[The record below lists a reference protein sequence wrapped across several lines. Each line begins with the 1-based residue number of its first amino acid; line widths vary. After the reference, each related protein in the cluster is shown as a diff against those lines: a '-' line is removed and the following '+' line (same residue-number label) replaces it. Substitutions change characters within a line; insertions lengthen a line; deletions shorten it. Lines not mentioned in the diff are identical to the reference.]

1 MKPIDPAFIPVSTSL
16 RRVVD
21 SGPAVRVTDGL
32 ANDQLL
38 YFTSP
43 SLLADDR
50 RLVFISDRT
59 GQPNLFLR
67 DLITSEQ
74 RQLSRNTDGL
84 LKSYVYFDGTP
95 YRGFGKAS
103 VSVHAASE
111 KIYFIQGKQIC
122 CRRER

>member
-1 MKPIDPAFIPVSTSL
+1 MKPVDPAFIPVSVQT
-16 RRVVD
+16 RRAVD
-21 SGPAVRVTDGL
+21 ISPAERVTDGL

-67 DLITSEQ
+67 DLITGEQ
-74 RQLSRNTDGL
+74 RQLSQNTEGL

-103 VSVHAASE
+103 VSVDAVRG
-111 KIYFIQGKQIC
+111 KIYFIQGRQIC
-122 CRRER
+122 CVD